1 MFNVEN
7 GIKNAKSSMVVA
19 LVLTLINT
27 VILFLGYFDI
37 FVVNVSFPYS
47 VFTTSIHFVWAID
60 ALSTGYVEMGLF
72 YATTAILVT
81 GLFVGPLLI
90 IKTKPK
96 WLIAAAIAV
105 IIDTIYMVY
114 IYSSLIQS
122 NDYLF
127 DLMFHAWLLVTI
139 VLGIVAAFR
148 APKVEKDPFENL

>member
-1 MFNVEN
+1 
-7 GIKNAKSSMVVA
+7 MVVA

-37 FVVNVSFPYS
+37 FVINISFPYS

-60 ALSTGYVEMGLF
+60 ALSSGYVEMGLF
-72 YATTAILVT
+72 YAATAILVT
-81 GLFVGPLLI
+81 GLFVAPLLVI
-90 IKTKPK
+90 NSKPK

-114 IYSSLIQS
+114 IYMSLIQS

-127 DLMFHAWLLVTI
+127 DLLFHAWLLVTI
-139 VLGIVAAFR
+139 VLGIIAAFK
-148 APKVEKDPFENL
+148 APKVEKDPFVNL

>member
-1 MFNVEN
+1 MFNLEN
-7 GIKNAKSSMVVA
+7 GLKNAKSSMVVA

-37 FVVNVSFPYS
+37 FVINLSFPYS

-60 ALSTGYVEMGLF
+60 ALSTGYVEMGIF
-72 YATTAILVT
+72 YAATAIIVT
-81 GLFVGPLLI
+81 GLFVAPLLI
-90 IKTKPK
+90 IKTRPK

-105 IIDTIYMVY
+105 IIDTVYMVY
-114 IYSSLIQS
+114 IYMSLIQS

-127 DLMFHAWLLVTI
+127 DLLFHGWLLVTI
-139 VLGIVAAFR
+139 LLGIVAAFK